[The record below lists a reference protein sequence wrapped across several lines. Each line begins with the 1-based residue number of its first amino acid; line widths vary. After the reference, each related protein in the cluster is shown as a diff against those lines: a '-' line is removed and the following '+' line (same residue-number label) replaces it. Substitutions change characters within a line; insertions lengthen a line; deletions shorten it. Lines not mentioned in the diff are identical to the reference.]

1 MAKPLKKAP
10 WIPRP
15 DILKGEIDDAVF
27 GIDFE
32 AVVEGTGKGPAVYSD
47 AKEFEKNTYP
57 TAGLRT
63 LVREVFGRLSN
74 PNEAGAAIRLST
86 GFGGGKTHSLIALF
100 HLARNITKRSYATDL
115 LPAALRPDRVAIA
128 AIDVGKAGIPDFVDH
143 SGVTTHTIW
152 AEIAYRLHNKLPKD
166 IAAVDDLRKH
176 PNSKQVESIFPDRP
190 ALILLDEPVKYLAAL
205 GEQEK
210 NGFLKFIDTFVSAIR
225 QRPQTVLVIT
235 DPGPQPAYAQDTV
248 KLAKVLAAANAQ
260 AEILG
265 RKDAIIDP
273 IGDETA
279 NVIRKRLFDWVDEK
293 KTPQLVSAEY
303 LDAFKRISK
312 QHPGTLPA
320 EATTEKFAEEIV
332 KSYPF
337 HPRLMTTLRDRLG
350 AIERFQRSRGVLRIL
365 ARVLRELNGRTE
377 LPKLISAGEIDWLNA
392 GIQAELLDRLGLA
405 PFKAAVNADIAG
417 HAGKLDGGVE
427 NGVHRRVASA
437 LLLESLPDQSTGL
450 SPEELT
456 LAVLRPDEAGHE
468 PGVALQ
474 ALTNVAW
481 HTHQTPGGRWRF
493 QFQFNVNRVIE
504 ERMGKVAPED
514 AAIRVK
520 SEAQRFYS
528 GHVFKAAFWP
538 QSPRDVRDD
547 ALLQLVVCDSEKR
560 SKRVLAYSD
569 DSDEHA
575 PLPRA
580 NRNGIFAVCPTAEQ
594 YDEAVQRSRRLIA
607 AELVEE
613 ELNKSQDKPA
623 QEQLKRV
630 KPDLAKSA
638 RNQVRRA
645 MNVLVLTEGRVFHLP
660 EEMLVSE
667 EGSALQSASG
677 QAGLLKFLLDKRF
690 IYREDDGLDPAFF
703 LKSVLPG
710 TTPVVGLPD
719 VYSTAAV
726 KERIYSAPRLS
737 LVPGD
742 RFVKNTILRAV
753 EKGALVLRA
762 SDGSCFDKDGCVSG
776 PEGAR
781 RRSATFVDLGRIM
794 LDKAYHVTP
803 TGSATAVEWLKVDER
818 PSGGPVRPPRPKPPE
833 EGNTAADW
841 PTAIAIARK
850 KALKLLTLRVVA
862 PADYATLV
870 ALLPPLGAAD
880 VTVSTS
886 VQAASLKGGGSASVG
901 FIGLKLQNPIKAH
914 EVAEKIVRAADG
926 EPSYESEFALGFGE
940 GRTGMADALKSL
952 SEKAPED
959 TKVRAEFV

>member
-1 MAKPLKKAP
+1 MAKSVKKAP

-27 GIDFE
+27 GVDFE
-32 AVVEGTGKGPAVYSD
+32 AVVEGAGKGPVVYSD

-57 TAGLRT
+57 TEGLRT

-74 PNEAGAAIRLST
+74 PSEAGAAIRLST

-100 HLARNITKRSYATDL
+100 HLARNITKRTYATDL
-115 LPAALRPDRVAIA
+115 LPAALRPGKVSVA

-143 SGVTTHTIW
+143 DGVTTHTIW
-152 AEIAYRLHNKLPKD
+152 GEIAYRLHNNRLPKD
-166 IAAVDDLRKH
+166 VASVDDLHKH
-176 PNSKQVESIFPDRP
+176 PNSKQVESIFPSGP
-190 ALILLDEPVKYLAAL
+190 ALMLLDEPVKYLAAL

-210 NGFLKFIDTFVSAIR
+210 NGFLKFIDTLVSAIR

-235 DPGPQPAYAQDTV
+235 DPGPQPAYAQDTA

-273 IGDETA
+273 IGEETA

-293 KTPQLVSAEY
+293 KAPQLVSAEY
-303 LDAFKRISK
+303 LDAFRRISK

-365 ARVLRELNGRTE
+365 ARVLRELNDREE
-377 LPKLISAGEIDWLNA
+377 LPKLISAGDIDWQSA

-405 PFKAAVNADIAG
+405 PYKAAVSADIAD
-417 HAGKLDGGVE
+417 HAGKLDGGAD

-456 LAVLRPDEAGHE
+456 LAVLRPDEAGPE
-468 PGVALQ
+468 PGDALQ
-474 ALTNVAW
+474 ALTDVAW

-504 ERMGKVAPED
+504 DRLGKVAPED
-514 AAIRVK
+514 AAVRVQA
-520 SEAQRFYS
+520 EAQRFYS

-547 ALLQLVVCDSEKR
+547 ALLQLVVCDSEER
-560 SKRVLAYSD
+560 AKRVLAYSD
-569 DSDEHA
+569 DSDEHS

-580 NRNGIFAVCPTAEQ
+580 NRNGIFAVCPTTEQ

-607 AELVEE
+607 AERVEE
-613 ELNKSQDKPA
+613 ELAKSQDKQA

-630 KPDLAKSA
+630 KPDLAKQA

-690 IYREDDGLDPAFF
+690 IYKEDDGLDPAFF

-710 TTPVVGLPD
+710 TTPVVGLQE
-719 VYSTAAV
+719 VYSTLAV
-726 KERIYSAPRLS
+726 KERIYSTPRLL

-742 RFVKNTILRAV
+742 RFVKNSLLRGV
-753 EKGALVLRA
+753 EKGSLVLRTA
-762 SDGSCFDKDGCVSG
+762 DGSCFDKDGCVAG
-776 PEGAR
+776 PDGAR
-781 RRSATFVDLGRIM
+781 RRSATFVDLGRIV
-794 LDKAYHVTP
+794 LDKAYQVTP
-803 TGSATAVEWLKVDER
+803 AGSAAAAEWLKVDER
-818 PSGGPVRPPRPKPPE
+818 QKGGPGKPPRPKPPE
-833 EGNTAADW
+833 EGNTATDW
-841 PTAIAIARK
+841 PTAIALARK
-850 KALKLLTLRVVA
+850 KALKLLALKVVA
-862 PADYATLV
+862 PADYAALV
-870 ALLPPLGAAD
+870 TLLPPLGATD

-886 VQAASLKGGGSASVG
+886 VQANLKGGGSASVG
-901 FIGLKLQNPIKAH
+901 FTSLKLQNPIKAH
-914 EVAEKIVRAADG
+914 EVAEKIARAADG
-926 EPSYESEFALGFGE
+926 EPSYESEFALDFGE
-940 GRTGMADALKSL
+940 GRAGMADALKSL
-952 SEKAPED
+952 SERAPEG
-959 TKVRAEFV
+959 TTVRAEFV